1 MQHAQFMLDDA
12 SDVRCTLQILVLLVA
27 VNQSPVNQIVATNQ
41 AKGHVSASK
50 LESSSRLTLKVETY
64 TKKNYTNSWA
74 CSEIRAALV
83 FGQNFDI

>member
-50 LESSSRLTLKVETY
+50 L
-64 TKKNYTNSWA
+64 
-74 CSEIRAALV
+74 
-83 FGQNFDI
+83 